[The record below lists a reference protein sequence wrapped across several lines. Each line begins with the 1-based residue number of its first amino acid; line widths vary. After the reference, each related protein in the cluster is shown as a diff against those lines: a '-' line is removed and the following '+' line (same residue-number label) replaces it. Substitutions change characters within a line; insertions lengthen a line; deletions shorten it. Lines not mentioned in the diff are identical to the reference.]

1 MSKSIKRR
9 DVLLSAVAVVGG
21 GFGLSE
27 FTSRPEKKNSAKAV
41 LTHHSNDDIKEPEKV
56 PEKTETVKPSD
67 DIGNGEQGFSRDEK
81 SWEVIVKRFYK
92 LYMPIRIDGK
102 DEPDP
107 SLFLKGPL
115 DPNLLSLDTNLTF
128 KSQEPDK
135 NLRSFQVETL
145 LSQAA
150 DLLRRAKILR
160 SEWQDK
166 ANKAVNLRL
175 EILEYLINDTIHQ
188 DEIKAGIYTLPYKRS
203 VSEVNALTA
212 RKEGLQYVSSVIK
225 STLDNNFTLDAMN
238 KHSGNSQLL
247 ALLPYYPSHETPY
260 LKKAV
265 NLTWNYTP
273 NNFAEHAKKAAFD
286 QSFYHMHNKKYALY
300 TQKYMRDMDRD
311 VVKQRYEG
319 SHEQMEW
326 ARKEI
331 EFRRR
336 RAQAAREVGDLK
348 IRLATEP
355 GGVLNYAEQMD
366 KIRLQY
372 ERDLREALAGIK
384 AAYEGLQLIYGY
396 NKALPV
402 SIASQVKLENQ
413 DKKGQ
418 QTPCSVLDDSVVWVS
433 DTLAWLGNNSMI
445 DQKYTMSIS
454 VRQTIGDKKWYEGR
468 KSGQW
473 KFEIPESF
481 FPDQKYVR
489 LRGISVYVSGI
500 RAKGVWMARVDLPKK
515 SFCHHSF
522 GRVAD
527 LDQTSIPPILIG
539 RISKRNRTF
548 QQEIA
553 GASIVH
559 NASPF
564 GEWRVFLNE
573 KSTAGNVLDSVDEI
587 ELVDDL
593 ELDLEIAARS

>member
-21 GFGLSE
+21 GLGLSG
-27 FTSRPEKKNSAKAV
+27 FTSQPEKKNSAKIV

-56 PEKTETVKPSD
+56 PEKAETVNPSEN
-67 DIGNGEQGFSRDEK
+67 IGNGEQVFSRDEK
-81 SWEVIVKRFYK
+81 SWEVIVKRFYE
-92 LYMPIRIDGK
+92 LYMPIRIKGK

-115 DPNLLSLDTNLTF
+115 DPNLLSLGTNFVF
-128 KSQEPDK
+128 KSQELDK
-135 NLRSFQVETL
+135 ELRSFQVETL

-150 DLLRRAKILR
+150 DLLGSAKILR

-166 ANKAVNLRL
+166 ANKAMNLRL
-175 EILEYLINDTIHQ
+175 EILEYLINDAIHQ

-203 VSEVNALTA
+203 VSEVNALNA
-212 RKEGLQYVSSVIK
+212 HKEGLQYVSSVIK
-225 STLDNNFTLDAMN
+225 SALDKNFTLDAMN
-238 KHSGNSQLL
+238 KYSGNTQLL

-300 TQKYMRDMDRD
+300 TQKYMHDMDRD

-319 SHEQMEW
+319 SNEQMEW

-355 GGVLNYAEQMD
+355 GGAFNYVEQMD

-372 ERDLREALAGIK
+372 ERDIREALARIK
-384 AAYEGLQLIYGY
+384 AANEGLKLIYGY
-396 NKALPV
+396 NEALPEAITLQLNLV
-402 SIASQVKLENQ
+402 NEN
-413 DKKGQ
+413 KKGQ
-418 QTPCSVLDDSVVWVS
+418 QTACSVLEDSFVWVG
-433 DTLAWLGNNSMI
+433 DALAWLSNNSMV
-445 DQKYTMSIS
+445 DQAYTMSIS
-454 VRQTIGDKKWYEGR
+454 IRQTVGDKKWYEGR
-468 KSGQW
+468 RSGQW

-500 RAKGVWMARVDLPKK
+500 RAKGVWMGRIDLPKR
-515 SFCHHSF
+515 SFCHHSS

-527 LDQTSIPPILIG
+527 LDQASIPPILIG
-539 RISKRNRTF
+539 RISKRNREF
-548 QQEIA
+548 QRGIA
-553 GASIVH
+553 GASIIH

-564 GEWRVFLNE
+564 GEWRVSLNE
-573 KSTAGNVLDSVDEI
+573 KSTAGNVLDSVEEI